1 MTPAFPKLR
10 YQRASRKM
18 LYLRDQYLKAF
29 PNAKQPLDPQV
40 IAKWAYEKGLWKP
53 REVDPR
59 EVLRRKLVRAF
70 RTEYITD
77 PQNREI
83 RAGIAAIEE
92 VMTPEGPKRMAR
104 FYRIFEAPQPVAEQH
119 YQLQRRLAVENAVQ
133 LDLELDSYN
142 ENNVAGAA
150 VQKIDWNLTTAVEER
165 NLPTEYIHNPYGDED
180 EDDEDED

>member
-1 MTPAFPKLR
+1 MTTAFPKLR
-10 YQRASRKM
+10 YERASRKM

-29 PNAKQPLDPQV
+29 PNAKQPLDPQE
-40 IAKWAYEKGLWKP
+40 IATWAYNNGLWKP
-53 REVDPR
+53 RDVDPK
-59 EVLRRKLVRAF
+59 EVLRRKMVRAF

-92 VMTPEGPKRMAR
+92 VVTSDGPKRMAR
-104 FYRIFEAPQPVAEQH
+104 FYRIFEAPEPVAEQH

-142 ENNVAGAA
+142 ENNVVGAA
-150 VQKIDWNLTTAVEER
+150 VRKIDWNLTTSLDER
-165 NLPTEYIHNPYGDED
+165 NQPTEYDPYGDED
-180 EDDEDED
+180 EDEEL